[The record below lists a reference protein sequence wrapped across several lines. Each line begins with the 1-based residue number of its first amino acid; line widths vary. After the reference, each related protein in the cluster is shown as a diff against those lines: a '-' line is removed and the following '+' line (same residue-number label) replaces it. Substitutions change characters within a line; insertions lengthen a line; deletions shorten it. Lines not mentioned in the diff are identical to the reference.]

1 MKSKIIKNWKQ
12 KLESELKENILS
24 FWIRQTQDLEN
35 GGFYGYISNDNT
47 IKKDAPKGLIPNA
60 RILWTFSAAARYW
73 NKDKYIKMANRAYD
87 YILKY
92 FFDNKYG
99 GGYWML
105 DFQGNPIDKKKKSYG
120 QAFLIYGL
128 SEYYRATG
136 SEEALNLA
144 KDYFD
149 LIENKIY
156 DQEIGGYI
164 ETFNRDWSISEDAR
178 LSEKDMDEK
187 ISMNNHL
194 HILEAY
200 TNLLRVWKNALLE
213 ERLSQLIRI
222 FLEHIIS
229 SDNFHLNLF
238 FDENWNVKSETI
250 SYGHDIECSWL
261 LLEAAQVLGDAEVI
275 DEVEAVVPKMV
286 DVTIQEGIND
296 NGAVYYEKKGT
307 GEIVRD
313 IDWWPQA
320 ETVVGLVNA
329 YQITGQTEYLEQG
342 VKTWQFI
349 EENVVNKEYGEW
361 YNKITPDGESCSDCG
376 KVSIWKGPYHNARAC
391 MELIDR
397 LEKIIE

>member
-73 NKDKYIKMANRAYD
+73 NKDKYINMANRAYN
-87 YILKY
+87 YILKH
-92 FFDNKYG
+92 FIDDEYG
-99 GGYWML
+99 GAYWML
-105 DFQGNPIDKKKKSYG
+105 DFRGQPIDKKKKSYG

-128 SEYYRATG
+128 SEYYRATE
-136 SEEALNLA
+136 SEKALNLA

-200 TNLLRVWKNALLE
+200 TTLLRVWKTALLE

-261 LLEAAQVLGDAEVI
+261 LLEAAQVLGDAELI

-342 VKTWQFI
+342 AKTWQFI

-361 YNKITPDGESCSDCG
+361 YNKITPDGEPYSDCG

-397 LEKIIE
+397 LERIIE

>member
-349 EENVVNKEYGEW
+349 EENVVNKENGEW
-361 YNKITPDGESCSDCG
+361 YNKITPDGEPCSDCG